1 MFRSNTSRRY
11 ALRIL
16 LADDHALFR
25 AGIASLLRA
34 WGQEIVG
41 EARDG
46 GEALDQARRLRPD
59 LVLMDITMPGSD
71 GLEATRL
78 IKAELPETKI
88 VMVTVSDDT
97 DDLLQA
103 IKNGADGYLLKDMS
117 EEELS
122 STLEAVAAGV
132 SALSP
137 ALAARIVDEFTRAGR
152 TTAEAPLEALT
163 PRETEVLRFLAAG
176 ATSREIASALGVTEN
191 TINFHV
197 KNILSKLRLKNRAQ
211 AAVYAV
217 RSGLTEPPPGAGS

>member
-1 MFRSNTSRRY
+1 MFRSNTSRRC

-137 ALAARIVDEFTRAGR
+137 VLAARIVDEFTRAGR

>member
-1 MFRSNTSRRY
+1 MFRSNTSRRC
-11 ALRIL
+11 ALRVL

-41 EARDG
+41 EAGDG

-88 VMVTVSDDT
+88 VMVTVSDNT

-117 EEELS
+117 EEELG
-122 STLEAVAAGV
+122 STLEAVVAGV

-137 ALAARIVDEFTRAGR
+137 ALAARIVDEFMRAGR
-152 TTAEAPLEALT
+152 TTAEAHLEALT

-211 AAVYAV
+211 AAAYAV